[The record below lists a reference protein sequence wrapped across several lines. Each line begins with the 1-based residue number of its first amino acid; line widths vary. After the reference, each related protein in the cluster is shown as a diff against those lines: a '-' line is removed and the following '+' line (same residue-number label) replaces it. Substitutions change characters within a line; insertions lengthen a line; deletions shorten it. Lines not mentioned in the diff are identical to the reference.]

1 MGDAG
6 PPGDTPLATAKV
18 PVIVWEMPEYRPH
31 TDDVT
36 TWCNWLR
43 ANGINPAVVA
53 RKVIITAGT
62 PPMIH
67 VAVYQVN
74 ERGQR
79 YRDLASPHEQAVT
92 TPHSVP
98 MRVEPPGGLR

>member
-1 MGDAG
+1 MGDASS
-6 PPGDTPLATAKV
+6 PSDTPLALTSP
-18 PVIVWEMPEYRPH
+18 PVIVWQMPSYK
-31 TDDVT
+31 TDEDVA

-43 ANGINPAVVA
+43 ANGIEPSVIA
-53 RKVIITAGT
+53 RKVVITAGN

-79 YRDLASPHEQAVT
+79 YSDLTSPHERAVT
-92 TPHSVP
+92 APHAVP